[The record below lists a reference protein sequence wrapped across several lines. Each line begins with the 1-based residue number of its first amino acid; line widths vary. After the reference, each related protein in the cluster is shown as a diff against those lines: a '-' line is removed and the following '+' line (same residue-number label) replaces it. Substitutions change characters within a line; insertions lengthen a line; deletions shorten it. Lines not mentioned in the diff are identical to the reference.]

1 MAQSRW
7 VSVFSGRKKPPLA
20 QYGAARYTASMRLAV
35 YGLGRFGS
43 LWASLLSRAFPVCV
57 SSRNPAISAPEGT
70 VRVDLDELCSCD
82 VVFLCVTMRA
92 MRDALDTLVPHLRAG
107 TVVADTCSVK
117 LAPLSWME
125 AVVPPQCGILASHP
139 MFGPESVK
147 GGLSGLS
154 VMLDPVRMD
163 EGRYRELAEG
173 LSSIGLSI
181 VQMSCD
187 EHDRAAARS
196 QALTHFVGRSLFRM
210 GLADTPIATRW
221 YQALQSV
228 ARQCVRDAPALFT
241 DMQTLNP
248 YARVMRDEV
257 IAAFAA
263 TMGEIDRGEDPAPVD
278 LSKPCADIMNV
289 SDEALVSDE
298 SSSSKS
304 PVPIPV
310 PGGSRE

>member
-1 MAQSRW
+1 
-7 VSVFSGRKKPPLA
+7 
-20 QYGAARYTASMRLAV
+20 MRIAV

-57 SSRNPAISAPEGT
+57 SSRNPAIPAPEGT
-70 VRVDLDELCSCD
+70 VRVDLDELGSCD
-82 VVFLCVTMRA
+82 IVFLCVTMRA
-92 MRDALDTLVPHLRAG
+92 MQDALDTLVPHLREG

-125 AVVPPQCGILASHP
+125 AAVPANCGILATHP

-147 GGLSGLS
+147 GGLAGLS
-154 VMLDPVRMD
+154 VMLDPVRMG
-163 EGRYRELAEG
+163 EALYTKLADG
-173 LSSIGLSI
+173 LVGIGLS
-181 VQMSCD
+181 VVRMSCD

-196 QALTHFVGRSLFRM
+196 QALTHFVGRSLYRM
-210 GLADTPIATRW
+210 GMADTPIATRW

-228 ARQCVRDAPALFT
+228 ARHRVRDAPALFT

-278 LSKPCADIMNV
+278 LSKPCGDIMNV
-289 SDEALVSDE
+289 SDEAL
-298 SSSSKS
+298 
-304 PVPIPV
+304 
-310 PGGSRE
+310 SR